1 MYEWMLPVVSK
12 KQGQPDLPSVLDM
25 SKSLLGV
32 YSYGNRLSAGVTVAG
47 GRLKFLRFSIS

>member
-1 MYEWMLPVVSK
+1 MYEWMLPAVSK

-32 YSYGNRLSAGVTVAG
+32 KIAKGTGCR
-47 GRLKFLRFSIS
+47 